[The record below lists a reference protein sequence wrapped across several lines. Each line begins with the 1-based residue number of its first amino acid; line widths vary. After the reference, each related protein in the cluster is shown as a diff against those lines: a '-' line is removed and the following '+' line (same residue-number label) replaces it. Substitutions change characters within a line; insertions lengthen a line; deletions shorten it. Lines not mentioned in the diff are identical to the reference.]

1 MSTHPGDSNSRK
13 RYSTQG
19 PQDQPLPKRARTQGQ
34 PLQMRLALIPQN
46 YLWYLEQ
53 QRVVAERVVAE
64 RERQERQERLERER
78 QERLERLERER
89 LVRERLERERQ
100 ERLERFERERQER
113 LERLER
119 ERQARQERELQV
131 RERQVRVAL
140 ARAEKAERVAS
151 EMAAVEL
158 SQQAAAK
165 RKADEWVATQAHPL
179 AHQPAQPPALLQAPA
194 QAPQLV
200 ELNTLFRVTFTDSL
214 CTHCGARIMRGF
226 NADGSRPIWCQRR
239 CYTLP

>member
-1 MSTHPGDSNSRK
+1 MSTNSGDSNSRK
-13 RYSTQG
+13 RERTQG
-19 PQDQPLPKRARTQGQ
+19 PQDQPFPKRARTQDQ

-53 QRVVAERVVAE
+53 QRVVAERAE
-64 RERQERQERLERER
+64 RERQERLERLERER

-89 LVRERLERERQ
+89 QERLERLEQERLERERQ

-131 RERQVRVAL
+131 RVAL
-140 ARAEKAERVAS
+140 ARAEKAELVAS
-151 EMAAVEL
+151 EMAAAEL
-158 SQQAAAK
+158 SQRAAAK
-165 RKADEWVATQAHPL
+165 RKADEWVAAQAHPL
-179 AHQPAQPPALLQAPA
+179 AHQPAQPPARLQEPA

-200 ELNTLFRVTFTDSL
+200 EVNTLLRVTFTVSL

-239 CYTLP
+239 CYTLT